1 MGSGWVHNAPPE
13 VNAISRYPT
22 ILAVCISLT
31 AVMTAIIAVRGYV
44 RAVMLKSIG
53 ADDWTILF
61 SGVSLDSNSSDARFM
76 ADVFIST
83 VCTVYCTYLSFVSR
97 EEPLPLLGGGGGG
110 GGGEGKGSH

>member
-61 SGVSLDSNSSDARFM
+61 SGVSGVRLERRAAWER
-76 ADVFIST
+76 
-83 VCTVYCTYLSFVSR
+83 VYLQCLYCAWLSFTPRRTLHVA
-97 EEPLPLLGGGGGG
+97 
-110 GGGEGKGSH
+110 GKGRRGEKGSADLT